1 MIFNNKYYKYFRNI
15 LRILF
20 ILIYCWKI
28 VIVYEME
35 ISKIKTFT
43 TSIFKNYHRRL
54 KYLQWVEAS
63 FWQKYNLS
71 KIYFWEPFDKRFRNF
86 RLTKSDIKSMPQK
99 QLFWKH
105 YFENQ
110 SPNNCRISCLINL
123 KVKILSNFAM
133 LKFTYEIKNF

>member
-1 MIFNNKYYKYFRNI
+1 MIFFKKLFW
-15 LRILF
+15 ILF
-20 ILIYCWKI
+20 KIIYCWKI
-28 VIVYEME
+28 VFVHGTE
-35 ISKIKTFT
+35 ISKIKSFT
-43 TSIFKNYHRRL
+43 TSIFESYHRRL
-54 KYLQWVEAS
+54 KYSWDEAS
-63 FWQKYNLS
+63 FWQKKYNLS